1 MLFVSSQHKLFS
13 LLVLVLLRVVV
24 DLEVK
29 VESREARCGI
39 YTPTGSGHGC
49 VWWGH
54 ISSASLII

>member
-1 MLFVSSQHKLFS
+1 MLFISSQHKLFS

-39 YTPTGSGHGC
+39 YTPRRLGAMVLLLVAVDLFG
-49 VWWGH
+49 
-54 ISSASLII
+54 L

>member
-29 VESREARCGI
+29 VESSEARSGI
-39 YTPTGSGHGC
+39 CTAPRLGLGLLRVMVVTLFGS
-49 VWWGH
+49 
-54 ISSASLII
+54 